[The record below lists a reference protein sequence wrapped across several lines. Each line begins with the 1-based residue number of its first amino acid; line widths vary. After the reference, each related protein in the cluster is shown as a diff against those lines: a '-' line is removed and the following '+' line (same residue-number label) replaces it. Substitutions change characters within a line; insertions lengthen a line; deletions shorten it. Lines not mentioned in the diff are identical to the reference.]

1 MLMSINWQI
10 FWSFCAA
17 SRSIFG
23 SWPHN
28 CMPNGLSSGEVAKSR
43 KVEGLFLHMP
53 WLEAISVYAR
63 AAPYFLHNSLKGR
76 PDTSSKGA
84 RMNGLRSF
92 GNFIARERARKLIK
106 DEFFQQRM
114 QLYKDQRVGVLV
126 DVQNLYYSARYVY
139 KKKVNFAAVL
149 KDAVNGRT
157 LIRALAYVI
166 RADELKEKSFFE
178 ALSKIGFD
186 VKAKDLQTFYGG
198 EKKGDWDVGIAVD
211 AIQLAEKLD
220 VVVIVSGDGDY
231 RPLVEYLKNAKGC
244 RVEAIAF
251 GKSTSRLLR
260 EVVDEFV
267 DLDNNA
273 RKYLL

>member
-1 MLMSINWQI
+1 
-10 FWSFCAA
+10 
-17 SRSIFG
+17 
-23 SWPHN
+23 
-28 CMPNGLSSGEVAKSR
+28 
-43 KVEGLFLHMP
+43 
-53 WLEAISVYAR
+53 
-63 AAPYFLHNSLKGR
+63 
-76 PDTSSKGA
+76 
-84 RMNGLRSF
+84 
-92 GNFIARERARKLIK
+92 
-106 DEFFQQRM
+106 M

-166 RADELKEKSFFE
+166 QADELKEKSFFE

-186 VKAKDLQTFYGG
+186 VKAKDLQIFYGG

-231 RPLVEYLKNAKGC
+231 KPLVEYLKNAKGC